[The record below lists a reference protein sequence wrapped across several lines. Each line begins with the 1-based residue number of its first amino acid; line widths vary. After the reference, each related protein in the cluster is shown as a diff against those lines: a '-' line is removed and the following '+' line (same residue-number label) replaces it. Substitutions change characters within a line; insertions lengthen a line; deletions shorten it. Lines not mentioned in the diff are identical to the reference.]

1 MSQLLLRAHSI
12 TKHYGGIDA
21 LTEVD
26 LEIRPGEVMALMG
39 ENGAGKSTMAKI
51 IAGVVQPDSGTLEWD
66 GAPVTFRDTR
76 DATRAGIAIVLQEL
90 SLIPDLSVAE
100 NIFLVHEG
108 AYRGGWWLDRRT
120 INRAT
125 HELTRRLGWDLP
137 IDPNRKVSDLT
148 VAEQQMVE
156 ILRALSVD
164 ARLVILD
171 EPTATLSAH
180 EVDILFNLVRRLRA
194 QGTSFLIVTHRLEE
208 VFALSD
214 RITVYRDGKLSGV
227 FETARSNQ
235 AELIRAMVGRDLGDL
250 FQIRQRRQP
259 GDPVLSVHRLALE
272 NHRDAPEASFTVH
285 RGEIV
290 GIAGLVGAGRTE
302 LVRTIFG
309 ADQAAHGNVELNGRA
324 GLIRSPEQ
332 AIDQSAAMVPEDR
345 KAQGLLIDLP
355 IADNIELADL
365 AANGG
370 FWLRP
375 RDLQRTVRRLQ
386 DELHIKAPRLWQSAS
401 SLSGGNQQKVVI
413 AKWLA
418 IDPDLLILDEPTRG
432 IDIGTKFELYKLID
446 GFAERGKGVLLVS
459 SDLLELLA
467 LADRILVMRN
477 SAIVAELGHDAAS
490 EEAILAYAVGDAISS
505 ADRS

>member
-1 MSQLLLRAHSI
+1 MSELLLRAHGI
-12 TKHYGGIDA
+12 TKHYGGINA
-21 LTEVD
+21 LNGVD
-26 LEIRPGEVMALMG
+26 LEIRPGEVVALMG

-51 IAGVVQPDSGTLEWD
+51 IAGVEQPDSGTLEWD
-66 GAPVTFRDTR
+66 GTAVTFRDTR

-100 NIFLVHEG
+100 NIFLVHED

-125 HELTRRLGWDLP
+125 HDLAHRLGWDLP
-137 IDPNRKVSDLT
+137 IDPERKVSDLT

-156 ILRALSVD
+156 ILRALSLD

-180 EVDILFNLVRRLRA
+180 EVDILFNLVRRLRS

-214 RITVYRDGKLSGV
+214 CITIYRDGKLSGV
-227 FETARSNQ
+227 FDTAKTNQ
-235 AELIRAMVGRDLGDL
+235 GALIRAMVGRDLGDL
-250 FQIRQRRQP
+250 FQIRQRREP
-259 GDPVLSVHRLALE
+259 GEPVLTVRHLVLA
-272 NHRDAPEASFTVH
+272 NRRTGPEASFTVR

-309 ADQAAHGNVELNGRA
+309 ADRAARGDVELNGKA
-324 GLIRSPEQ
+324 GLVRSPEQ
-332 AIDQSAAMVPEDR
+332 AVDQSAAMVPEDR

-355 IADNIELADL
+355 IADNVELADL

-375 RDLQRTVRRLQ
+375 RQMQRSVRRLQ
-386 DELHIKAPRLWQSAS
+386 DELRIKAPRLWQSAS

-432 IDIGTKFELYKLID
+432 IDIGTKFELYRLID
-446 GFAERGKGVLLVS
+446 GFAERGKGVLIVS

-477 SAIVAELGHDAAS
+477 GAIVAELSHEEAT
-490 EEAILAYAVGDAISS
+490 EEAILAYAVGDLAGSGVQG
-505 ADRS
+505 